1 MLGGSQIII
10 SSYAVLRNDGLPRSF
25 QLRTDAT
32 GVAVYFLYE
41 GKQVV
46 IAYDKWFNISDNIRA
61 IGLTIDAMRGIDRW
75 GVSQMLKRT
84 FAGFKALPKTATEP
98 GWWTITGVMLTA
110 SWETIRAAYKEKV
123 KVHHPDKGGSA
134 QAFAILQSAYETAKS
149 KCVVRRIISMLA
161 L

>member
-10 SSYAVLRNDGLPRSF
+10 SSNAVLRNDGLPRSF

-61 IGLTIDAMRGIDRW
+61 IGLTIDPMRGMDRW

-84 FAGFKALPKTATEP
+84 FAGFKAFPKRLPSRVGGQSRALCQRPVGRLFER
-98 GWWTITGVMLTA
+98 L
-110 SWETIRAAYKEKV
+110 IRRK
-123 KVHHPDKGGSA
+123 
-134 QAFAILQSAYETAKS
+134 
-149 KCVVRRIISMLA
+149 
-161 L
+161 